1 VRQKKADPGPRLD
14 SAPPVGDGGAN
25 WRFRNWRVPTR
36 LTAILLVPVLTGVT
50 FAGLRVKDQL
60 DLASTAGQNEKVA
73 VLVRDA
79 TTVVNDLETE
89 RDLAVAPE
97 LSGDRD
103 EPAVLSA
110 QRQTNADV
118 LTMFAAASSVHS
130 DTQIAT
136 DLSNF
141 RTLEQQDLGGLRSA
155 GNSSSMNPVTTNTD
169 YSNLFFDLM
178 GLDNEL
184 SFGNNDVNS
193 RGRELYALTLQKAST
208 SDERS
213 LVTIALAANS
223 LPTALSVGVQTAN
236 KLTST
241 AYGQFVLSGIPADL
255 ALYRSTVNAP
265 DITPTEEK
273 LESLGLADKPL
284 SLSGVTVSSWYA
296 AASALIQQ
304 ERTVEVSIT
313 GQIVQDARNA
323 KSSDDRQALILGAEA
338 LAALLASALL
348 TIVMSRSMV
357 RGMRTLRDS
366 AQDIASE
373 RLPDLVR
380 KLSKTDPER
389 VDTSVAPIPLTGRDE
404 IGEVARA
411 FEDVHREAVRL
422 ASEQAMLRGNVNAI
436 FTNLSR
442 RSQGLIER
450 QLALITE
457 LEANEGDPDQLD
469 SLFKLDHLATRMRR
483 NGENLLVLAGESA
496 GREWNDPIPL
506 VDVLRAAAS
515 EVEQY
520 ERVELSGI
528 PETDVIGLAVTDLVH
543 LLAELLENATT
554 FSSPQTKVRVTAT
567 RLPDQRVLIEIH
579 DKGIGL
585 TAEDFAG
592 INSKLADPPTV
603 DASVSRQM
611 GLFVVGRLAERHDI
625 RVQLRPS
632 GESAGT
638 TSLVMVPD
646 HLTQLPRVGEP
657 EEQFTVSRVYSEAG
671 TGEFAQVGA
680 RSASDLGFDDSRYD
694 VPAALPDAE
703 QTQAVASLG
712 PVQRA
717 LRLGQRRE
725 AAALEPGAPEQ
736 PTPPDAGPQTGTQ
749 ARTQT
754 GAESPAPSAPA
765 APLAPAAPAAP
776 QSPAEQP
783 YDTGFAPF
791 GGEQYRDSF
800 PAAQSP
806 YQEQPYA
813 AESYPAEAY
822 QAEAYP
828 TGTYPEP
835 YTEPYAEPYA
845 DPFAASGPYDDDFPT
860 TSFPAAAF
868 PDPAFP
874 EQPYQEAPAPGYGGQ
889 PFGGAEPGYS
899 EQPYESYEGRPY
911 AAPDSG
917 FEVGRYTAADFDSAG
932 ATPSAPAPGV
942 QDRYQREQYGQ
953 DHYQGDPQ
961 PGQPYYQEAR
971 AAEQPPAA
979 PEPVSRPSLPQRPA
993 AALPQ
998 SPQPQQPSSSQPSGG
1013 GLPQRRPGQALGSRT
1028 IGDRDAGERPNWF
1041 TGAREDNGAAP
1052 AAPLPQPTPE
1062 AVRAP
1067 VAGGTTEAG
1076 LPRRVPRQNLLPG
1089 NVQPSEADQQNNPQL
1104 SRNPEEVRGRLTN
1117 LRRGVQQG
1125 RSAGDTPLPDQ
1136 HGGTDLF
1143 GSPNHPER

>member
-1 VRQKKADPGPRLD
+1 MRQKKADPGPRQD

-50 FAGLRVKDQL
+50 FAGLTVKDQL
-60 DLASTAGQNEKVA
+60 DQANTAGQNEKVA
-73 VLVRDA
+73 VLARDA
-79 TTVVNDLETE
+79 TTVVDDLETE

-97 LSGDRD
+97 LTGVHDD
-103 EPAVLSA
+103 PAVLSA
-110 QRQTNADV
+110 QKQTNADI
-118 LTMFAAASSVHS
+118 LIMFDAASSAHT
-130 DTQIAT
+130 DTQIST
-136 DLSNF
+136 DLGNF
-141 RTLEQQDLGGLRSA
+141 RSLQAQDLGLLRSN
-155 GNSSSMNPVTTNTD
+155 GNSRTLDPVTTNAE
-169 YSNLFFDLM
+169 YSTLFFDLM
-178 GLDNEL
+178 GIDNEL

-193 RGRELYALTLQKAST
+193 RGRELYALTLEKAST
-208 SDERS
+208 SNERD
-213 LVTIALAANS
+213 LVTVALVGDKMPA
-223 LPTALSVGVQTAN
+223 ALSVGIQTAN

-255 ALYRSTVNAP
+255 ALYRKTVTAP
-265 DITPTEEK
+265 PITPTENQ
-273 LESLGLADKPL
+273 LEALGLAGKPL
-284 SLSGVTVSSWYA
+284 SSSGVTPDSWYK
-296 AASALIQQ
+296 SATGLVQQ
-304 ERTVEVSIT
+304 ERSVEVGIAD
-313 GQIVQDARNA
+313 QIVQDTKNA
-323 KSSDDRQALILGAEA
+323 KHDADQQALIFGAEA

-348 TIVMSRSMV
+348 TIVMARSMV

-389 VDTSVAPIPLTGRDE
+389 VDTTVAPIPLNGRDE

-457 LEANEGDPDQLD
+457 LENNEGDPDQLE

-496 GREWNDPIPL
+496 GREWSDPIPL

-554 FSSPQTKVRVTAT
+554 FSSPQTRVRVTAT

-585 TAEDFAG
+585 TPEDFAA

-611 GLFVVGRLAERHDI
+611 GLFVVGRLAERHGI

-646 HLTQLPRVGEP
+646 HLTQLPRVAQP
-657 EEQFTVSRVYSEAG
+657 EEQFTVSRVYSDAES
-671 TGEFAQVGA
+671 GEFAQAGA
-680 RSASDLGFDDSRYD
+680 RSASELGFDDSRYD
-694 VPAALPDAE
+694 PAPALPEAA
-703 QTQAVASLG
+703 QPVALG

-725 AAALEPGAPEQ
+725 VVALEPAAGQPE
-736 PTPPDAGPQTGTQ
+736 PQ
-749 ARTQT
+749 
-754 GAESPAPSAPA
+754 APA
-765 APLAPAAPAAP
+765 AA
-776 QSPAEQP
+776 QEQP
-783 YDTGFAPF
+783 YDPGFAPF
-791 GGEQYRDSF
+791 GEQRY
-800 PAAQSP
+800 PAQAP
-806 YQEQPYA
+806 YQETYA
-813 AESYPAEAY
+813 AESYAAEPGYPAG
-822 QAEAYP
+822 AYP
-828 TGTYPEP
+828 DGQQQGYGSEFD
-835 YTEPYAEPYA
+835 AV
-845 DPFAASGPYDDDFPT
+845 GPYDDEFPT
-860 TSFPAAAF
+860 TSFPATAF
-868 PDPAFP
+868 QQQSYESSGYADQPYPGEQGFP
-874 EQPYQEAPAPGYGGQ
+874 EQPYR
-889 PFGGAEPGYS
+889 
-899 EQPYESYEGRPY
+899 EQSYEGRPY
-911 AAPDSG
+911 ATPDSG
-917 FEVGRYTAADFDSAG
+917 FEVGRYTAADFDSASSGFDSPG
-932 ATPSAPAPGV
+932 ADAFGGPN
-942 QDRYQREQYGQ
+942 RYQGDGYGGA
-953 DHYQGDPQ
+953 DSYRPDPQ
-961 PGQPYYQEAR
+961 PGQSY
-971 AAEQPPAA
+971 A
-979 PEPVSRPSLPQRPA
+979 PEPRTEAEPPARASLPQRPTPA
-993 AALPQ
+993 PALPQ
-998 SPQPQQPSSSQPSGG
+998 TPAG
-1013 GLPQRRPGQALGSRT
+1013 GLPTRRPGQALGGRA
-1028 IGDRDAGERPNWF
+1028 IGERESGERPNWF
-1041 TGAREDNGAAP
+1041 TGAREDNGPAA
-1052 AAPLPQPTPE
+1052 AAPLPQPTVE

-1067 VAGGTTEAG
+1067 AAGGTTEAG

-1089 NVQPSEADQQNNPQL
+1089 NVQASGADSQITAAQL

-1125 RSAGDTPLPDQ
+1125 RNAGDTPLPDQ
-1136 HGGTDLF
+1136 HGGADLF

>member
-1 VRQKKADPGPRLD
+1 M
-14 SAPPVGDGGAN
+14 GDGGAN

-60 DLASTAGQNEKVA
+60 DLANAAGQNEKIA

-79 TTVVNDLETE
+79 TTVVDDLETE

-97 LSGDRD
+97 LAGTRNSPD
-103 EPAVLSA
+103 VLKA
-110 QRQTNADV
+110 QRQTDADI
-118 LTMFAAASSVHS
+118 LTMFDAAKSVHS
-130 DTQIAT
+130 DAQIST
-136 DLSNF
+136 DLGTF
-141 RTLEQQDLGGLRSA
+141 RTLESQDLGMLRSR
-155 GNSSSMNPVTTNTD
+155 GNSSTLDPITTNSD

-184 SFGNNDVNS
+184 SFSNNDVNS

-208 SDERS
+208 SNERN
-213 LVTIALAANS
+213 LVTVALVGDRM
-223 LPTALSVGVQTAN
+223 PTDLSVGVQTAN
-236 KLTST
+236 RLTST
-241 AYGQFVLSGIPADL
+241 AYGQFVVSGIPADQ
-255 ALYRSTVNAP
+255 ALYKKTVTAQP
-265 DITPTEEK
+265 LTPTEEK
-273 LESLGLADKPL
+273 LEALGLAGKRL
-284 SLSGVTVSSWYA
+284 SSSGTTPTSWYGA
-296 AASALIQQ
+296 ATDLMQQ
-304 ERTVEVSIT
+304 ERSVELAISD
-313 GQIVQDARNA
+313 QIVQDAKNA
-323 KSSDDRQALILGAEA
+323 QHSADQQAIILAAEA
-338 LAALLASALL
+338 LAAVLASALL
-348 TIVMSRSMV
+348 TVIMARSMV

-366 AQDIASE
+366 AQGIASE
-373 RLPDLVR
+373 RLPELVR

-389 VDTSVAPIPLTGRDE
+389 VDTTVAPIPLNGRDE

-457 LEANEGDPDQLD
+457 LENNEGDPDQLE

-611 GLFVVGRLAERHDI
+611 GLFVVGRLAERHGI

-657 EEQFTVSRVYSEAG
+657 EEQFTVSRVYAEA
-671 TGEFAQVGA
+671 EPSAFAEPGA
-680 RSASDLGFDDSRYD
+680 RTASDLGFDDSRYE
-694 VPAALPDAE
+694 AAGELPEAE
-703 QTQAVASLG
+703 QTAALG

-725 AAALEPGAPEQ
+725 AVALEPGTPDQPAADTGYEQGPAGGYGADTQYPEEPYPADTGYPRDPYQ
-736 PTPPDAGPQTGTQ
+736 QEQYPDA
-749 ARTQT
+749 
-754 GAESPAPSAPA
+754 
-765 APLAPAAPAAP
+765 
-776 QSPAEQP
+776 
-783 YDTGFAPF
+783 
-791 GGEQYRDSF
+791 QY
-800 PAAQSP
+800 
-806 YQEQPYA
+806 
-813 AESYPAEAY
+813 AEAR
-822 QAEAYP
+822 YP
-828 TGTYPEP
+828 DTRYDDGQQYGGDFGPV
-835 YTEPYAEPYA
+835 
-845 DPFAASGPYDDDFPT
+845 GPYDDTFPT

-868 PDPAFP
+868 QEQSYGDRAPYGERPYG
-874 EQPYQEAPAPGYGGQ
+874 EQP
-889 PFGGAEPGYS
+889 
-899 EQPYESYEGRPY
+899 PY
-911 AAPDSG
+911 AAPDG
-917 FEVGRYTAADFDSAG
+917 GYEAGRYTAADFDSFGTGAPQGGGQGGPQAG
-932 ATPSAPAPGV
+932 PQGGYQRDPYGRPE
-942 QDRYQREQYGQ
+942 RYQP
-953 DHYQGDPQ
+953 DSQ
-961 PGQPYYQEAR
+961 PGQPYYGENPQ
-971 AAEQPPAA
+971 AEQQPPARPGAAAAQA
-979 PEPVSRPSLPQRPA
+979 PAPQESGRPSLPQRPTPA
-993 AALPQ
+993 PALPQ
-998 SPQPQQPSSSQPSGG
+998 ASGS
-1013 GLPQRRPGQALGSRT
+1013 GLPQRRPGQALGGRA
-1028 IGDRDAGERPNWF
+1028 IGDRTAGERPNWF
-1041 TGAREDNGAAP
+1041 TGAREEDSAFS
-1052 AAPLPQPTPE
+1052 APLPQPTVE
-1062 AVRAP
+1062 AVRTP

-1089 NVQPSEADQQNNPQL
+1089 NVQEPGDQQTTTAQL
-1104 SRNPEEVRGRLTN
+1104 SRTPEEVRGRLTN

-1136 HGGTDLF
+1136 HGGADLF